1 MGRSRLQYRSKHKGT
16 LSDNSRA
23 KIREA
28 HQQRKPAPAEAER
41 ADSMMS
47 ESEEEYSDDLLEVC
61 DIDLLEQ
68 PALYVRDSEFD
79 SYFNEL
85 KKTDERSSRV
95 LSVILSLMRDLLGCW
110 PSE

>member
-41 ADSMMS
+41 VDSMVP
-47 ESEEEYSDDLLEVC
+47 ESEEEYSDDLMEVC

-79 SYFNEL
+79 SYVSEL
-85 KKTDERSSRV
+85 RKTDERSSRV
-95 LSVILSLMRDLLGCW
+95 LSVIPSLMSDLLDCRS
-110 PSE
+110 SE

>member
-1 MGRSRLQYRSKHKGT
+1 MQYRSKHKGT
-16 LSDNSRA
+16 VSDNSRA

-28 HQQRKPAPAEAER
+28 HQQRKPAPAEAKR
-41 ADSMMS
+41 VDSMVP

-79 SYFNEL
+79 SYVSEL
-85 KKTDERSSRV
+85 RKIDERSSRV
-95 LSVILSLMRDLLGCW
+95 LSVIPSLMGDLLGCW
-110 PSE
+110 SSE